1 MTIPTPSA
9 WRYTHEESGRFIA
22 YQYDTARPK
31 NCNHPNYVGM
41 FTAGQLNQY
50 GQACF
55 DEGVSSVHTL
65 EPMTV
70 VADRYAHRMALE
82 LECVLADRPG
92 YYDKAMQVLGE
103 YRSAMNA
110 IHEQHSPTRMGE
122 PLRHNFDISGEFAR
136 YLGNS
141 RNNMGRATVKK
152 CLLS

>member
-1 MTIPTPSA
+1 MNLPPLPTSTFA
-9 WRYTHEESGRFIA
+9 GLSDLQSGRVPLYTQ
-22 YQYDTARPK
+22 YQ
-31 NCNHPNYVGM
+31 M
-41 FTAGQLNQY
+41 NQY

-65 EPMTV
+65 EPMAE

-110 IHEQHSPTRMGE
+110 IHEQHSQTHMGE
-122 PLRHNFDISGEFAR
+122 PLLHNAEVKGLSTR
-136 YLGNS
+136 TPCY
-141 RNNMGRATVKK
+141 RAGTTGD
-152 CLLS
+152 